1 MKFICTARDALGAAT
16 LWRYYPNTCGAHN
29 WENRNCHFPITF
41 CVTDFSPLISFTRQT
56 LSGFPF
62 IVDTDELTP
71 FPNPLQGEPDRTPVL
86 TQNFLNCNW
95 GKCYKG
101 KTIAPYLMG
110 EGGQHNQV
118 SGFVEYF
125 PEEKPVQLN
134 LGGCTQVSQVEGI
147 APAKALRLEET

>member
-1 MKFICTARDALGAAT
+1 MKFICTASDAPGAAT
-16 LWRYYPNTCGAHN
+16 LWRRYPNICGAHSTG
-29 WENRNCHFPITF
+29 ENRNCHFPITF

-62 IVDTDELTP
+62 IVDTDEQTP

-101 KTIAPYLMG
+101 KNHSTLSD
-110 EGGQHNQV
+110 GGR
-118 SGFVEYF
+118 G
-125 PEEKPVQLN
+125 L
-134 LGGCTQVSQVEGI
+134 
-147 APAKALRLEET
+147 A